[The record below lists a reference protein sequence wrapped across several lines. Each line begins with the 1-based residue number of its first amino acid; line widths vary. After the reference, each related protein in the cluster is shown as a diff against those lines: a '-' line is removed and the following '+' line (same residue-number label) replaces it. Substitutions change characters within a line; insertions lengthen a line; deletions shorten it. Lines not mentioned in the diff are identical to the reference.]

1 MVFFLQQCLIGLTN
15 GALVAMVALGY
26 TMVYGIIRL
35 INFAHGDLIML
46 GACLALTIVSVLG
59 MAAWAGAATWLGVA
73 LLVVLCGLFCGGL
86 NVAVDRV
93 VYRPL
98 RNAPKLAPLVVP
110 ALGGAL
116 GGQVTMLFIYCIL
129 ALGLNVM
136 VGYTGLVHLG
146 IAAFFG
152 IGAYLFAILTV
163 PMYPFQMRF
172 VTAAAVS
179 ALATAGVGL
188 ALGAPTLRLRGD
200 YLAIVTLGF
209 GEVVKVTLRNLE
221 QITGGMKGLNPVPPP
236 GAGLKIGGTDLGL
249 AFAID
254 PRWFY
259 YLALLTLAG
268 VVVAM
273 RRLENSRLGRA
284 WVAVREDELAA
295 EAMGV
300 SATRV
305 KLSAFAM
312 SSAVAGLAG
321 CLYAASLSTT
331 ADPNA
336 YDFNRSIMVLCAVI
350 LGGLGSIPGTLLGVA
365 LLVGFDTV
373 LAPWADSAIQQWNIN
388 PSGSSLLS
396 FSGWR
401 LAIFGLALIL
411 VMRYRPEGLVP
422 SRRMAAELHEAH

>member
-1 MVFFLQQCLIGLTN
+1 MRCFLRERWEI
-15 GALVAMVALGY
+15 VALC
-26 TMVYGIIRL
+26 V
-35 INFAHGDLIML
+35 
-46 GACLALTIVSVLG
+46 LAV
-59 MAAWAGAATWLGVA
+59 
-73 LLVVLCGLFCGGL
+73 
-86 NVAVDRV
+86 
-93 VYRPL
+93 
-98 RNAPKLAPLVVP
+98 APLVVP

-116 GGQVTMLFIYCIL
+116 GGQITTLFIYCIL

-152 IGAYLFAILTV
+152 IGAYLTAILTV
-163 PMYPFQMRF
+163 PMYPFQIGWF
-172 VTAAAVS
+172 AAAIVSVLVTA
-179 ALATAGVGL
+179 GIGL

-236 GAGLKIGGTDLGL
+236 VAGVKVAGIDLGL

-259 YLALLTLAG
+259 YLSLLALAG
-268 VVVAM
+268 IVLAM

-295 EAMGV
+295 SAMGI
-300 SATRV
+300 SATKV

-321 CLYAASLSTT
+321 CLYAGSLSTT

-365 LLVGFDTV
+365 ILVGFDTV
-373 LAPWADSAIQQWNIN
+373 LAPWADSWIQQMNIN
-388 PSGSSLLS
+388 PTGSSLLS

-401 LAIFGLALIL
+401 LAIFGLALVL

-422 SRRMAAELHEAH
+422 SRRLAAELHEGHP

>member
-1 MVFFLQQCLIGLTN
+1 MASAPSGSP
-15 GALVAMVALGY
+15 GAVSSPALPAAWLRERWDLVA
-26 TMVYGIIRL
+26 
-35 INFAHGDLIML
+35 
-46 GACLALTIVSVLG
+46 
-59 MAAWAGAATWLGVA
+59 
-73 LLVVLCGLFCGGL
+73 LVVL
-86 NVAVDRV
+86 A
-93 VYRPL
+93 
-98 RNAPKLAPLVVP
+98 AAPLVVP

-116 GGQVTMLFIYCIL
+116 GGQVTTLFIYCIL

-152 IGAYLFAILTV
+152 IGAYLCAILTV

-172 VTAAAVS
+172 ATASVLAV
-179 ALATAGVGL
+179 LATAGIGL
-188 ALGAPTLRLRGD
+188 ALGGPTLRLRGD

-221 QITGGMKGLNPVPPP
+221 HVTGGMKGLNPVPPP
-236 GAGLKIGGTDLGL
+236 GAGLTVRGLDLGL

-259 YLALLTLAG
+259 YLALASLAL

-295 EAMGV
+295 SAMGI

-373 LAPWADSAIQQWNIN
+373 LAPWADSWIQQLDIN

-401 LAIFGLALIL
+401 LAVFGLALVL
-411 VMRYRPEGLVP
+411 VMRYRPEGLIP
-422 SRRMAAELHEAH
+422 SRRLAAEFHEAHA

>member
-1 MVFFLQQCLIGLTN
+1 MRGFLRERWEI
-15 GALVAMVALGY
+15 VALC
-26 TMVYGIIRL
+26 V
-35 INFAHGDLIML
+35 
-46 GACLALTIVSVLG
+46 LAV
-59 MAAWAGAATWLGVA
+59 
-73 LLVVLCGLFCGGL
+73 
-86 NVAVDRV
+86 
-93 VYRPL
+93 
-98 RNAPKLAPLVVP
+98 APLVVP

-116 GGQVTMLFIYCIL
+116 GGQITTLFIYCIL

-152 IGAYLFAILTV
+152 IGAYLMAILTV
-163 PMYPFQMRF
+163 PMYPFQIGWF
-172 VTAAAVS
+172 SAAIVSVLVTA
-179 ALATAGVGL
+179 GIGL
-188 ALGAPTLRLRGD
+188 ALGGPTLRLRGD

-236 GAGLKIGGTDLGL
+236 GAGVKVAGIDLGL

-259 YLALLTLAG
+259 YLSLLALAG
-268 VVVAM
+268 VVLAM

-295 EAMGV
+295 SAMGI
-300 SATRV
+300 SATKV

-321 CLYAASLSTT
+321 CLYAGSLSTT

-365 LLVGFDTV
+365 ILVGFYTV
-373 LAPWADSAIQQWNIN
+373 LAPWADSWIQQMNIN
-388 PSGSSLLS
+388 PTGSSLLS

-401 LAIFGLALIL
+401 LAIFGLALVL

-422 SRRMAAELHEAH
+422 SRRLAAELHEGHP

>member
-1 MVFFLQQCLIGLTN
+1 MAKPLPSATRSRLAVWL
-15 GALVAMVALGY
+15 GAHWDVVAL
-26 TMVYGIIRL
+26 
-35 INFAHGDLIML
+35 A
-46 GACLALTIVSVLG
+46 ALAV
-59 MAAWAGAATWLGVA
+59 
-73 LLVVLCGLFCGGL
+73 
-86 NVAVDRV
+86 
-93 VYRPL
+93 
-98 RNAPKLAPLVVP
+98 APLFVP

-116 GGQVTMLFIYCIL
+116 GGQMTTLFIYCIL

-152 IGAYLFAILTV
+152 IGAYVLAILTV
-163 PMYPFQMRF
+163 PMFPFQIGF
-172 VTAAAVS
+172 AAAAVIS
-179 ALATAGVGL
+179 TAVCAAIGL

-236 GAGLKIGGTDLGL
+236 GAGVELAGIDLGR

-254 PRWFY
+254 PRCFY
-259 YLALLTLAG
+259 YLALALVAA

-273 RRLENSRLGRA
+273 RRLESSRLGRA

-295 EAMGV
+295 ASMGV

-305 KLSAFAM
+305 KLSAFAL

-321 CLYAASLSTT
+321 CLYAGSLSTT

-365 LLVGFDTV
+365 ILVGFDTV
-373 LAPWADSAIQQWNIN
+373 LAPWADAWIQALQVN

-401 LAIFGLALIL
+401 LAVFGVALVL
-411 VMRYRPEGLVP
+411 VMRFRPEGLVP
-422 SRRMAAELHEAH
+422 ARRMASELHEGQS

>member
-1 MVFFLQQCLIGLTN
+1 MRDFLRQRWEL
-15 GALVAMVALGY
+15 VALG
-26 TMVYGIIRL
+26 V
-35 INFAHGDLIML
+35 
-46 GACLALTIVSVLG
+46 LA
-59 MAAWAGAATWLGVA
+59 
-73 LLVVLCGLFCGGL
+73 
-86 NVAVDRV
+86 
-93 VYRPL
+93 
-98 RNAPKLAPLVVP
+98 LAPLVVP

-116 GGQVTMLFIYCIL
+116 GGQVTTLFIYCIL

-152 IGAYLFAILTV
+152 IGAYVCAVLTV
-163 PMYPFQMRF
+163 PMYPFQMPF
-172 VTAAAVS
+172 AVAAAVS
-179 ALATAGVGL
+179 VLATAGIGL

-236 GAGLKIGGTDLGL
+236 GAGVTLAGIDLGR

-259 YLALLTLAG
+259 YLSLLALAA
-268 VVVAM
+268 VVIAM
-273 RRLENSRLGRA
+273 RRLEHSRLGRA

-295 EAMGV
+295 SAMGI
-300 SATRV
+300 SAVRV

-312 SSAVAGLAG
+312 SAAVAGLAG

-373 LAPWADSAIQQWNIN
+373 LAPWADSWIQQLDIN
-388 PSGSSLLS
+388 PTGSSLLS

-401 LAIFGLALIL
+401 LAIFGAALVL

-422 SRRMAAELHEAH
+422 SRRLAAELHEAHP

>member
-1 MVFFLQQCLIGLTN
+1 MRGFLRERWEI
-15 GALVAMVALGY
+15 VALC
-26 TMVYGIIRL
+26 V
-35 INFAHGDLIML
+35 
-46 GACLALTIVSVLG
+46 LAV
-59 MAAWAGAATWLGVA
+59 
-73 LLVVLCGLFCGGL
+73 
-86 NVAVDRV
+86 
-93 VYRPL
+93 
-98 RNAPKLAPLVVP
+98 APLVVP

-116 GGQVTMLFIYCIL
+116 GGQITTLFIYCIL

-152 IGAYLFAILTV
+152 IGAYLTAILTV
-163 PMYPFQMRF
+163 PMYPFQIGWF
-172 VTAAAVS
+172 AAAIVSVLVTA
-179 ALATAGVGL
+179 GIGL

-236 GAGLKIGGTDLGL
+236 GAGVKVAGIDLGL

-259 YLALLTLAG
+259 YLSLLALAG
-268 VVVAM
+268 IVLAM

-295 EAMGV
+295 SAMGI
-300 SATRV
+300 SATKV

-321 CLYAASLSTT
+321 CLYAGSLSTT

-365 LLVGFDTV
+365 ILVGFDTV
-373 LAPWADSAIQQWNIN
+373 LAPWADSWIQQMNIN
-388 PSGSSLLS
+388 PTGSSLLS

-401 LAIFGLALIL
+401 LAIFGLALVL

-422 SRRMAAELHEAH
+422 SRRLAAELHEGHP

>member
-1 MVFFLQQCLIGLTN
+1 MTPAPSNVPSEHAAASGWAGMRDLLRERWE
-15 GALVAMVALGY
+15 LVA
-26 TMVYGIIRL
+26 
-35 INFAHGDLIML
+35 
-46 GACLALTIVSVLG
+46 LAVL
-59 MAAWAGAATWLGVA
+59 
-73 LLVVLCGLFCGGL
+73 
-86 NVAVDRV
+86 AV
-93 VYRPL
+93 
-98 RNAPKLAPLVVP
+98 APLVVP

-116 GGQVTMLFIYCIL
+116 GGQVTTLFIYCIL

-152 IGAYLFAILTV
+152 IGAYLMAILTV
-163 PMYPFQMRF
+163 PMYPFQIGF
-172 VTAAAVS
+172 LAATIVS
-179 ALATAGVGL
+179 VLATAGIGL

-209 GEVVKVTLRNLE
+209 GVVKVTLRNLE

-236 GAGLKIGGTDLGL
+236 GAGVKVGGIDLGL

-259 YLALLTLAG
+259 YLALLALAG

-273 RRLENSRLGRA
+273 RRLEQSRLGRA

-295 EAMGV
+295 SAMGI

-350 LGGLGSIPGTLLGVA
+350 LGGLGSIPGTILGVA
-365 LLVGFDTV
+365 ILVGFDTV
-373 LAPWADSAIQQWNIN
+373 LAPWADAWIQQMNIN
-388 PSGSSLLS
+388 PTGSSLLS

-401 LAIFGLALIL
+401 LAIFGLALVL

-422 SRRMAAELHEAH
+422 SRRLAAELHEDHA

>member
-1 MVFFLQQCLIGLTN
+1 MREFLRQRWE
-15 GALVAMVALGY
+15 LVA
-26 TMVYGIIRL
+26 
-35 INFAHGDLIML
+35 
-46 GACLALTIVSVLG
+46 LAVL
-59 MAAWAGAATWLGVA
+59 AI
-73 LLVVLCGLFCGGL
+73 
-86 NVAVDRV
+86 
-93 VYRPL
+93 
-98 RNAPKLAPLVVP
+98 APLVVP

-116 GGQVTMLFIYCIL
+116 GGQVTTLFIYCIL

-152 IGAYLFAILTV
+152 IGAYVCAVLTV
-163 PMYPFQMRF
+163 PMYPFRLPF
-172 VTAAAVS
+172 AVAAAVS
-179 ALATAGVGL
+179 VLATAGIGL

-236 GAGLKIGGTDLGL
+236 GAGVSLAGIDLGR

-259 YLALLTLAG
+259 YLSLLALAG
-268 VVVAM
+268 VVIAM
-273 RRLENSRLGRA
+273 RRLEDSRLGRA

-295 EAMGV
+295 SAMGI
-300 SATRV
+300 SAVRV

-312 SSAVAGLAG
+312 SAAVAGLAG

-373 LAPWADSAIQQWNIN
+373 LAPWADSWIQQLDIN

-401 LAIFGLALIL
+401 LAIFGAALVL

-422 SRRMAAELHEAH
+422 SRRLAAELHEEHP

>member
-1 MVFFLQQCLIGLTN
+1 MNSPHLIAATAERRL
-15 GALVAMVALGY
+15 LREWVRDHWDVVALAG
-26 TMVYGIIRL
+26 
-35 INFAHGDLIML
+35 
-46 GACLALTIVSVLG
+46 LAL
-59 MAAWAGAATWLGVA
+59 
-73 LLVVLCGLFCGGL
+73 
-86 NVAVDRV
+86 
-93 VYRPL
+93 
-98 RNAPKLAPLVVP
+98 APAVVP

-116 GGQVTMLFIYCIL
+116 GGQVTTLFIYCIL

-152 IGAYLFAILTV
+152 IGAYLAAILTV
-163 PMYPFQMRF
+163 PMYPFQIGWLAATVISVL
-172 VTAAAVS
+172 VTA
-179 ALATAGVGL
+179 GIGL

-236 GAGLKIGGTDLGL
+236 GAGVKVGGLDLGL

-259 YLALLTLAG
+259 YLALLSLAG

-273 RRLENSRLGRA
+273 RRLERSRLGRA

-295 EAMGV
+295 SAMGI

-312 SSAVAGLAG
+312 SSAVAALAG

-365 LLVGFDTV
+365 ILVGFDTV
-373 LAPWADSAIQQWNIN
+373 LAPWADAWIQELNIN
-388 PSGSSLLS
+388 PLGSSLLS

-401 LAIFGLALIL
+401 LAIFGLALVL

-422 SRRMAAELHEAH
+422 SHRMAAELHEVPR

>member
-1 MVFFLQQCLIGLTN
+1 MRPSPPQPATHSVPPAPPGGVGGFL
-15 GALVAMVALGY
+15 AS
-26 TMVYGIIRL
+26 RWE
-35 INFAHGDLIML
+35 
-46 GACLALTIVSVLG
+46 IV
-59 MAAWAGAATWLGVA
+59 T
-73 LLVVLCGLFCGGL
+73 LVVL
-86 NVAVDRV
+86 AV
-93 VYRPL
+93 
-98 RNAPKLAPLVVP
+98 APLLVP

-116 GGQVTMLFIYCIL
+116 GGQVTTLFIYCIL
-129 ALGLNVM
+129 ALALNVM

-152 IGAYLFAILTV
+152 IGAYVLAILTV
-163 PMYPFQMRF
+163 PMYPFRIGF
-172 VTAAAVS
+172 LPAAIAAVLVS
-179 ALATAGVGL
+179 AGTGL

-209 GEVVKVTLRNLE
+209 GEVAKVTLRNLE

-236 GAGLKIGGTDLGL
+236 GAGVTLGGVDLGKE
-249 AFAID
+249 FAID

-259 YLALLTLAG
+259 YLALLALAG
-268 VVVAM
+268 VVLAM

-284 WVAVREDELAA
+284 LVAVREDELAA
-295 EAMGV
+295 QAMGI

-365 LLVGFDTV
+365 ILVGFDTV
-373 LAPWADSAIQQWNIN
+373 LAPWADSWIQQMNIN
-388 PSGSSLLS
+388 PTGSSLLS

-401 LAIFGLALIL
+401 LAVFGLALVL
-411 VMRYRPEGLVP
+411 VMRFRPEGLVP
-422 SRRMAAELHEAH
+422 SRRMAAELRELHGETT

>member
-1 MVFFLQQCLIGLTN
+1 MSTPPLGTPDTT
-15 GALVAMVALGY
+15 GAVAPWE
-26 TMVYGIIRL
+26 RL
-35 INFAHGDLIML
+35 IAVIRERWD
-46 GACLALTIVSVLG
+46 IV
-59 MAAWAGAATWLGVA
+59 A
-73 LLVVLCGLFCGGL
+73 LVVL
-86 NVAVDRV
+86 AV
-93 VYRPL
+93 
-98 RNAPKLAPLVVP
+98 APLVLP
-110 ALGGAL
+110 PLGGAL
-116 GGQVTMLFIYCIL
+116 GGQVTTLFIYCIL

-172 VTAAAVS
+172 LTAAVVS

-236 GAGLKIGGTDLGL
+236 GAGLTIGGTDLGL

-259 YLALLTLAG
+259 YLALLALAG
-268 VVVAM
+268 VVLAM

-388 PSGSSLLS
+388 SSGSSLLT

-401 LAIFGLALIL
+401 LAIFGVALIL

-422 SRRMAAELHEAH
+422 SRRLAAELHEVHA

>member
-1 MVFFLQQCLIGLTN
+1 MSPGGSRSIEETADASREGWLGTFLREKWDL
-15 GALVAMVALGY
+15 VALG
-26 TMVYGIIRL
+26 V
-35 INFAHGDLIML
+35 
-46 GACLALTIVSVLG
+46 LA
-59 MAAWAGAATWLGVA
+59 
-73 LLVVLCGLFCGGL
+73 
-86 NVAVDRV
+86 
-93 VYRPL
+93 
-98 RNAPKLAPLVVP
+98 LAPLCLP

-116 GGQVTMLFIYCIL
+116 GGQVTTLFIYCIL

-152 IGAYLFAILTV
+152 IGAYLMAILTV
-163 PMYPFQMRF
+163 PMYPFQIGWLP
-172 VTAAAVS
+172 AAIVS
-179 ALATAGVGL
+179 VLLTAGVGL

-236 GAGLKIGGTDLGL
+236 GAGVKLWGVDLGL
-249 AFAID
+249 AFAVD

-259 YLALLTLAG
+259 YLSLLALTG
-268 VVVAM
+268 VVIAM

-295 EAMGV
+295 SSMGI

-365 LLVGFDTV
+365 ILVGFDTV
-373 LAPWADSAIQQWNIN
+373 LAPWADSWIQQMDIN

-401 LAIFGLALIL
+401 LAIFGLALVL
-411 VMRYRPEGLVP
+411 VMRFRPEGLVP
-422 SRRMAAELHEAH
+422 SRRMAAELHEAHP

>member
-1 MVFFLQQCLIGLTN
+1 MRELVRGRGELV
-15 GALVAMVALGY
+15 ALVA
-26 TMVYGIIRL
+26 
-35 INFAHGDLIML
+35 
-46 GACLALTIVSVLG
+46 LAT
-59 MAAWAGAATWLGVA
+59 
-73 LLVVLCGLFCGGL
+73 
-86 NVAVDRV
+86 
-93 VYRPL
+93 
-98 RNAPKLAPLVVP
+98 APLVVP

-116 GGQVTMLFIYCIL
+116 GGQVTTLFIYCIL

-152 IGAYLFAILTV
+152 IGAYVCAVLTV
-163 PMYPFQMRF
+163 PMYPFQLPF
-172 VTAAAVS
+172 AVAAAVS
-179 ALATAGVGL
+179 VLVTAGIGL

-236 GAGLKIGGTDLGL
+236 GAGVTVAGIDLGR

-259 YLALLTLAG
+259 YLALLALAA
-268 VVVAM
+268 VVLAM
-273 RRLENSRLGRA
+273 RRLEHSRLGRA

-295 EAMGV
+295 SAMGI
-300 SATRV
+300 SAVRV

-312 SSAVAGLAG
+312 SAAVAGLAG

-373 LAPWADSAIQQWNIN
+373 LAPWADSWIQQLDIN
-388 PSGSSLLS
+388 PTGSSLLS

-401 LAIFGLALIL
+401 LAIFGLALVL
-411 VMRYRPEGLVP
+411 VMRYRPAGLVP
-422 SRRMAAELHEAH
+422 SRRLAAELQEGHP

>member
-1 MVFFLQQCLIGLTN
+1 MTPTPSHMQQPRNAAATGKA
-15 GALVAMVALGY
+15 GMGDFVRERWDLVA
-26 TMVYGIIRL
+26 
-35 INFAHGDLIML
+35 
-46 GACLALTIVSVLG
+46 
-59 MAAWAGAATWLGVA
+59 
-73 LLVVLCGLFCGGL
+73 LVVL
-86 NVAVDRV
+86 AV
-93 VYRPL
+93 
-98 RNAPKLAPLVVP
+98 APLVVP
-110 ALGGAL
+110 SLGGAL
-116 GGQVTMLFIYCIL
+116 GGQVTTLFIYCIL

-152 IGAYLFAILTV
+152 IGAYLMAILTV
-163 PMYPFQMRF
+163 QMYPFQIGF
-172 VTAAAVS
+172 LAATIVS
-179 ALATAGVGL
+179 VLATAGIGL

-236 GAGLKIGGTDLGL
+236 GAGVKVGGIDLGL

-259 YLALLTLAG
+259 YLALLALAG

-273 RRLENSRLGRA
+273 RRLEQSRLGRA

-295 EAMGV
+295 SAMGI

-350 LGGLGSIPGTLLGVA
+350 LGGLGSIPGTILGVA
-365 LLVGFDTV
+365 ILVGFDTV
-373 LAPWADSAIQQWNIN
+373 LAPWADSWIQQMNIN

-401 LAIFGLALIL
+401 LAIFGLALVL
-411 VMRYRPEGLVP
+411 VMRYRPEGLMP
-422 SRRMAAELHEAH
+422 SRRLAAELHEEHL

>member
-1 MVFFLQQCLIGLTN
+1 MTDATRNVTGAVSARAKALAFLRERWD
-15 GALVAMVALGY
+15 LVA
-26 TMVYGIIRL
+26 
-35 INFAHGDLIML
+35 
-46 GACLALTIVSVLG
+46 
-59 MAAWAGAATWLGVA
+59 
-73 LLVVLCGLFCGGL
+73 LVVL
-86 NVAVDRV
+86 A
-93 VYRPL
+93 
-98 RNAPKLAPLVVP
+98 LAPLVIP

-116 GGQVTMLFIYCIL
+116 GGQVTTLFIYCIL

-152 IGAYLFAILTV
+152 IGAYCYAILTV

-172 VTAAAVS
+172 ALAAAIS
-179 ALATAGVGL
+179 ALAAAAVGL

-236 GAGLKIGGTDLGL
+236 GAGVRLGGMDLGL

-259 YLALLTLAG
+259 YLALMVLAG

-295 EAMGV
+295 AAMGI
-300 SATRV
+300 SATKV

-373 LAPWADSAIQQWNIN
+373 LAPWADAWIQAMNVN

-401 LAIFGLALIL
+401 LAVFGLALIL
-411 VMRYRPEGLVP
+411 VMRFRPEGLVP
-422 SRRMAAELHEAH
+422 SRRLAAELHEVHG

>member
-1 MVFFLQQCLIGLTN
+1 MANPPPPAARSRLAVWLGAHWDVV
-15 GALVAMVALGY
+15 ALVA
-26 TMVYGIIRL
+26 
-35 INFAHGDLIML
+35 
-46 GACLALTIVSVLG
+46 LAV
-59 MAAWAGAATWLGVA
+59 
-73 LLVVLCGLFCGGL
+73 
-86 NVAVDRV
+86 
-93 VYRPL
+93 
-98 RNAPKLAPLVVP
+98 APLFVP

-116 GGQVTMLFIYCIL
+116 GGQMTTLFIYCIL

-152 IGAYLFAILTV
+152 IGAYVLAILTV
-163 PMYPFQMRF
+163 PMFPFQIGF
-172 VTAAAVS
+172 AAAAVIS
-179 ALATAGVGL
+179 TAVCAAIGL

-236 GAGLKIGGTDLGL
+236 GAGVELAGIDLGR

-254 PRWFY
+254 PRCFY
-259 YLALLTLAG
+259 YLALALVAA

-273 RRLENSRLGRA
+273 RRLESSRLGRA

-295 EAMGV
+295 ASMGV

-305 KLSAFAM
+305 KLSAFAL

-321 CLYAASLSTT
+321 CLYAGSLSTT

-365 LLVGFDTV
+365 ILVGFDTV
-373 LAPWADSAIQQWNIN
+373 LAPWADAWIQALQVN

-401 LAIFGLALIL
+401 LAVFGVALVL
-411 VMRYRPEGLVP
+411 VMRFRPEGLVP
-422 SRRMAAELHEAH
+422 ARRMASELHEGQS

>member
-1 MVFFLQQCLIGLTN
+1 MRGL
-15 GALVAMVALGY
+15 LRERWEIVALC
-26 TMVYGIIRL
+26 V
-35 INFAHGDLIML
+35 
-46 GACLALTIVSVLG
+46 LAV
-59 MAAWAGAATWLGVA
+59 
-73 LLVVLCGLFCGGL
+73 
-86 NVAVDRV
+86 
-93 VYRPL
+93 
-98 RNAPKLAPLVVP
+98 APLVVP

-116 GGQVTMLFIYCIL
+116 GGKITTLFIYCIL
-129 ALGLNVM
+129 ALGLYVM

-152 IGAYLFAILTV
+152 IGAYLMAILTV
-163 PMYPFQMRF
+163 PMYPFQIGWF
-172 VTAAAVS
+172 SAAIVSVLVTA
-179 ALATAGVGL
+179 GIGL
-188 ALGAPTLRLRGD
+188 ALGVPTLRLRGD

-236 GAGLKIGGTDLGL
+236 GAGVKVAGIDLGL

-259 YLALLTLAG
+259 YLSLLALAG
-268 VVVAM
+268 VVLAM

-295 EAMGV
+295 SAMGI
-300 SATRV
+300 SATKV

-321 CLYAASLSTT
+321 CLYAGSLSTT

-365 LLVGFDTV
+365 ILVGFDTV
-373 LAPWADSAIQQWNIN
+373 LAPWADSWIQQMNIN
-388 PSGSSLLS
+388 PTGSSLLS

-401 LAIFGLALIL
+401 LAIFGLALVL

-422 SRRMAAELHEAH
+422 SRRLAAELHEGHP

>member
-1 MVFFLQQCLIGLTN
+1 MRGFLRERWEI
-15 GALVAMVALGY
+15 VALC
-26 TMVYGIIRL
+26 V
-35 INFAHGDLIML
+35 
-46 GACLALTIVSVLG
+46 LAV
-59 MAAWAGAATWLGVA
+59 
-73 LLVVLCGLFCGGL
+73 
-86 NVAVDRV
+86 
-93 VYRPL
+93 
-98 RNAPKLAPLVVP
+98 APLVVP

-116 GGQVTMLFIYCIL
+116 GGQITTLFIYCIL

-152 IGAYLFAILTV
+152 IGAYLMAILTV
-163 PMYPFQMRF
+163 PMYPFQIGWF
-172 VTAAAVS
+172 SAAIVSVLVTA
-179 ALATAGVGL
+179 GIGL
-188 ALGAPTLRLRGD
+188 ALGGPTLRLRGD

-236 GAGLKIGGTDLGL
+236 GAGVKVAGIDLGL

-259 YLALLTLAG
+259 YLSLLALAG
-268 VVVAM
+268 VVLAM

-295 EAMGV
+295 SAMGI
-300 SATRV
+300 SATKV

-321 CLYAASLSTT
+321 CLYAGSLSTT

-365 LLVGFDTV
+365 ILVGFDTV
-373 LAPWADSAIQQWNIN
+373 LAPWADSWIQQMNIN
-388 PSGSSLLS
+388 PTGSSLLS

-401 LAIFGLALIL
+401 LAIFGLALVL

-422 SRRMAAELHEAH
+422 SRRLAAELQEGHP

>member
-1 MVFFLQQCLIGLTN
+1 MRGFLRERWEI
-15 GALVAMVALGY
+15 VALC
-26 TMVYGIIRL
+26 V
-35 INFAHGDLIML
+35 
-46 GACLALTIVSVLG
+46 LAV
-59 MAAWAGAATWLGVA
+59 
-73 LLVVLCGLFCGGL
+73 
-86 NVAVDRV
+86 
-93 VYRPL
+93 
-98 RNAPKLAPLVVP
+98 APLVVP

-116 GGQVTMLFIYCIL
+116 GGQITTLFIYCIL

-152 IGAYLFAILTV
+152 IGAYLMAILTV
-163 PMYPFQMRF
+163 PMYPFQIGWF
-172 VTAAAVS
+172 SAAIVSVLVTA
-179 ALATAGVGL
+179 GIGL
-188 ALGAPTLRLRGD
+188 ALGGPTLRLRGD

-236 GAGLKIGGTDLGL
+236 GAGVKVAGIDLGL
-249 AFAID
+249 AFAIY

-259 YLALLTLAG
+259 YLSLLALAG
-268 VVVAM
+268 VVLAM

-295 EAMGV
+295 SAMGI
-300 SATRV
+300 SATKV

-321 CLYAASLSTT
+321 CLYAGSLSTT

-365 LLVGFDTV
+365 ILVGFDTV
-373 LAPWADSAIQQWNIN
+373 LAPWADSWIQQMNIN
-388 PSGSSLLS
+388 PTGSSLLS

-401 LAIFGLALIL
+401 LAIFGLALVL

-422 SRRMAAELHEAH
+422 SRRLAAELHEGHP

>member
-1 MVFFLQQCLIGLTN
+1 MTTHHEDVT
-15 GALVAMVALGY
+15 GAVPAGRRFVA
-26 TMVYGIIRL
+26 
-35 INFAHGDLIML
+35 
-46 GACLALTIVSVLG
+46 
-59 MAAWAGAATWLGVA
+59 WLRERWDIVA
-73 LLVVLCGLFCGGL
+73 LLLL
-86 NVAVDRV
+86 A
-93 VYRPL
+93 
-98 RNAPKLAPLVVP
+98 LAPALLP

-116 GGQVTMLFIYCIL
+116 GGQVTTLFIYCIL

-152 IGAYLFAILTV
+152 IGAYLHAILTV
-163 PMYPFQMRF
+163 PMNPFHWPF
-172 VTAAAVS
+172 VAAAAASV
-179 ALATAGVGL
+179 LVTAGVGL
-188 ALGAPTLRLRGD
+188 FLGAPTLRLRGD

-236 GAGLKIGGTDLGL
+236 GAGMTVAGIDIGH
-249 AFAID
+249 AFATD

-259 YLALLTLAG
+259 YLTLAALAL

-273 RRLENSRLGRA
+273 RRLERSRLGRA
-284 WVAVREDELAA
+284 WIAVREDELAA
-295 EAMGV
+295 AAMGI
-300 SATRV
+300 SAVRV
-305 KLSAFAM
+305 KLSAFAL

-321 CLYAASLSTT
+321 CLYAASLFTT

-350 LGGLGSIPGTLLGVA
+350 LGGLGSIPGTLLGVT

-373 LAPWADSAIQQWNIN
+373 LAPWADSWIQQLEIN

-401 LAIFGLALIL
+401 LAVFGLALVL

-422 SRRMAAELHEAH
+422 SRRLTAELREGRR

>member
-1 MVFFLQQCLIGLTN
+1 MREFLRQRWE
-15 GALVAMVALGY
+15 LVA
-26 TMVYGIIRL
+26 
-35 INFAHGDLIML
+35 
-46 GACLALTIVSVLG
+46 LAVL
-59 MAAWAGAATWLGVA
+59 AI
-73 LLVVLCGLFCGGL
+73 
-86 NVAVDRV
+86 
-93 VYRPL
+93 
-98 RNAPKLAPLVVP
+98 APLVVP

-116 GGQVTMLFIYCIL
+116 GGQVTTLFIYCIL

-152 IGAYLFAILTV
+152 IGAYVCAVLTV
-163 PMYPFQMRF
+163 PMYPFRLPF
-172 VTAAAVS
+172 AVAAAVS
-179 ALATAGVGL
+179 VLATAGIGL

-236 GAGLKIGGTDLGL
+236 GAGVSLAGIDLGR

-259 YLALLTLAG
+259 YLSLLALAG
-268 VVVAM
+268 VVIAM
-273 RRLENSRLGRA
+273 RRLEDSRLGRA

-295 EAMGV
+295 SAMGI
-300 SATRV
+300 SAVRV

-312 SSAVAGLAG
+312 SAAVAGLAG

-373 LAPWADSAIQQWNIN
+373 LAPWADSLIQQLDIN

-401 LAIFGLALIL
+401 LAIFGAALVL

-422 SRRMAAELHEAH
+422 SRRLAAELHEEHP

>member
-1 MVFFLQQCLIGLTN
+1 MLNDRPSGMHDVTGAVPLRERLVAFVRERWELV
-15 GALVAMVALGY
+15 ALVV
-26 TMVYGIIRL
+26 
-35 INFAHGDLIML
+35 
-46 GACLALTIVSVLG
+46 C
-59 MAAWAGAATWLGVA
+59 
-73 LLVVLCGLFCGGL
+73 
-86 NVAVDRV
+86 AV
-93 VYRPL
+93 
-98 RNAPKLAPLVVP
+98 APLVVP

-116 GGQVTMLFIYCIL
+116 GGQVTTLFIYCIL

-152 IGAYLFAILTV
+152 IGAYVFAILTV
-163 PMYPFQMRF
+163 PMYPFQIGF
-172 VTAAAVS
+172 
-179 ALATAGVGL
+179 LPAT
-188 ALGAPTLRLRGD
+188 LRGD

-236 GAGLKIGGTDLGL
+236 GKGVVIGGTDLGL

-259 YLALLTLAG
+259 YLALAALAV

-273 RRLENSRLGRA
+273 RRLEQSRLGRA

-295 EAMGV
+295 SAMGI

-373 LAPWADSAIQQWNIN
+373 LAPWADAAIQQWNIN

-401 LAIFGLALIL
+401 LAIFGLALVL

-422 SRRMAAELHEAH
+422 SRRMAAELHKEHP

>member
-1 MVFFLQQCLIGLTN
+1 MQRSPDTHVTGGVPGRAFVRAWLRERWD
-15 GALVAMVALGY
+15 LVA
-26 TMVYGIIRL
+26 
-35 INFAHGDLIML
+35 
-46 GACLALTIVSVLG
+46 LAVL
-59 MAAWAGAATWLGVA
+59 A
-73 LLVVLCGLFCGGL
+73 
-86 NVAVDRV
+86 
-93 VYRPL
+93 
-98 RNAPKLAPLVVP
+98 LAPLVVP

-116 GGQVTMLFIYCIL
+116 GGQVTTLFIYCIL

-152 IGAYLFAILTV
+152 LGAYVTAILTV
-163 PMYPFQMRF
+163 PMYPFQ
-172 VTAAAVS
+172 VGWLAAAAVS
-179 ALATAGVGL
+179 VLATAGVGL

-236 GAGLKIGGTDLGL
+236 GAGQTIGGVDLGY
-249 AFAID
+249 AFAVD

-259 YLALLTLAG
+259 YLSLAVLAA
-268 VVVAM
+268 VVVAL
-273 RRLENSRLGRA
+273 RRLERSRLGRA

-295 EAMGV
+295 TAMGV

-305 KLSAFAM
+305 KLSAFAL

-365 LLVGFDTV
+365 ILVGFDTV
-373 LAPWADSAIQQWNIN
+373 LAPWADAWIQELRIN

-401 LAIFGLALIL
+401 LAVFGTALVL

-422 SRRMAAELHEAH
+422 ARREAAQVSEVRP

>member
-1 MVFFLQQCLIGLTN
+1 MRNAAVTDVT
-15 GALVAMVALGY
+15 GAVPLWAHVGAVLRERWDLVA
-26 TMVYGIIRL
+26 
-35 INFAHGDLIML
+35 
-46 GACLALTIVSVLG
+46 LAVL
-59 MAAWAGAATWLGVA
+59 
-73 LLVVLCGLFCGGL
+73 
-86 NVAVDRV
+86 AV
-93 VYRPL
+93 
-98 RNAPKLAPLVVP
+98 APLVVP

-116 GGQVTMLFIYCIL
+116 GGQVTTLFIYCIL

-152 IGAYLFAILTV
+152 IGAYVFAILTV

-172 VTAAAVS
+172 VTAAAV
-179 ALATAGVGL
+179 AVLATAGVGL

-236 GAGLKIGGTDLGL
+236 GAGVKVGGIDLGL

-259 YLALLTLAG
+259 YLALAALAA

-273 RRLENSRLGRA
+273 RRLEHSRLGRA
-284 WVAVREDELAA
+284 WVAVREDEIAA
-295 EAMGV
+295 SAMGI
-300 SATRV
+300 SATKV

-373 LAPWADSAIQQWNIN
+373 LAPWADSWIQQLDIN

-401 LAIFGLALIL
+401 LAIFGLALVL
-411 VMRYRPEGLVP
+411 VMRFRPEGLVP
-422 SRRMAAELHEAH
+422 SRRLAAELHEAHP

>member
-1 MVFFLQQCLIGLTN
+1 MAN
-15 GALVAMVALGY
+15 PPPPAARS
-26 TMVYGIIRL
+26 RL
-35 INFAHGDLIML
+35 AVWL
-46 GACLALTIVSVLG
+46 GAHWDVAALA
-59 MAAWAGAATWLGVA
+59 A
-73 LLVVLCGLFCGGL
+73 L
-86 NVAVDRV
+86 AV
-93 VYRPL
+93 
-98 RNAPKLAPLVVP
+98 APLFVP

-116 GGQVTMLFIYCIL
+116 GGQMTTLFIYCIL

-152 IGAYLFAILTV
+152 IGAYVLAILTV
-163 PMYPFQMRF
+163 PMFPFQIGF
-172 VTAAAVS
+172 AAAAVIS
-179 ALATAGVGL
+179 TAVCAAIGL

-236 GAGLKIGGTDLGL
+236 GAGVELAGIDLGR

-259 YLALLTLAG
+259 YLALALVAA

-273 RRLENSRLGRA
+273 RRLESSRLGRA

-295 EAMGV
+295 ASMGV

-305 KLSAFAM
+305 KLSAFAL

-321 CLYAASLSTT
+321 CLYAGSLSTT

-365 LLVGFDTV
+365 ILVGFDTV
-373 LAPWADSAIQQWNIN
+373 LAPWADAWIQALQVN

-401 LAIFGLALIL
+401 LAVFGVALVL
-411 VMRYRPEGLVP
+411 VMRFRPEGLVP
-422 SRRMAAELHEAH
+422 ARRMASELHEGQS

>member
-1 MVFFLQQCLIGLTN
+1 MTDATRNVTGAVSAQAKALAFLRERWD
-15 GALVAMVALGY
+15 LVA
-26 TMVYGIIRL
+26 
-35 INFAHGDLIML
+35 
-46 GACLALTIVSVLG
+46 
-59 MAAWAGAATWLGVA
+59 
-73 LLVVLCGLFCGGL
+73 LVVL
-86 NVAVDRV
+86 A
-93 VYRPL
+93 
-98 RNAPKLAPLVVP
+98 LAPLVVP

-116 GGQVTMLFIYCIL
+116 GGQVTTLFIYCIL

-152 IGAYLFAILTV
+152 IGAYCYAILTV

-172 VTAAAVS
+172 ALAAAIS
-179 ALATAGVGL
+179 ALAAAAVGL

-236 GAGLKIGGTDLGL
+236 GAGVRLGGMDLGL

-259 YLALLTLAG
+259 YLALVVLAG

-295 EAMGV
+295 AAMGI
-300 SATRV
+300 SATKV

-373 LAPWADSAIQQWNIN
+373 LAPWADAWIQQLNVN

-401 LAIFGLALIL
+401 LAVFGVALIL
-411 VMRYRPEGLVP
+411 VMRFRPEGLVP
-422 SRRMAAELHEAH
+422 SRRLAAELHEVHG